1 MPFASR
7 TRPPVRAL
15 VLIDAAQAVPLWRQI
30 YEQIRGAIASGR
42 LAAGARLPAS
52 RALAADLVVS
62 RNSVTAA
69 FAQLRAEGYL
79 VQRGRVG
86 TFVASLE
93 PDRVEVSVLP
103 ARARKAVSATAGR
116 RPLSRVG
123 TLALAAAERLPPAVR
138 GVPVPFRIGEP
149 ATDVFP
155 VCVWSRLV
163 ARNWRGGRVPL
174 GYVDPAGARPLREA
188 IAEYLNGSRG
198 VRCEWQ
204 QVFIV
209 SGTQQAVDMAMRLVL
224 SPGDAVWIEDPCY
237 SGARSAIDASNVKAV
252 SVPVDSE
259 GISVDEGLR
268 LDPKARAVYVT
279 PSHQFPLGAVMSVS
293 RRMALLGWAATADAW
308 IIEDDYDS
316 EFRYASLPLPSLQ
329 GLDEQGRVIYVGT
342 FSKTLFPGLRVGYL
356 VSPPGLVDAFQAA
369 FALGGRYASA
379 DAQLVVTEFITEGHF
394 ERHLRRMRAVY
405 AARQAALLT
414 YAHDHLSEW
423 LDVSPSAAGLHL
435 IGWIRDRGTS
445 AAQIIERA
453 AGVGVELRA
462 LSHYTQRVPKR
473 DAILL
478 GYAAF
483 APAAMEAAARRLS
496 TALAGLGAG
505 RGPGRGRG
513 RRSRPARGA
522 SR

>member
-1 MPFASR
+1 MVAVTR
-7 TRPPVRAL
+7 TRPPVHAL

-69 FAQLRAEGYL
+69 YAQLRAEGYL

-93 PDRVEVSVLP
+93 PDRVEMSARP
-103 ARARKAVSATAGR
+103 ARSRKAAQAVPEKGR
-116 RPLSRVG
+116 RPLSRMAAM
-123 TLALAAAERLPPAVR
+123 ALASAERLPRGDRGPA
-138 GVPVPFRIGEP
+138 VPFRIGDP
-149 ATDVFP
+149 AIDVFP
-155 VCVWSRLV
+155 VRVWSRLV
-163 ARNWRGGRVPL
+163 ARSWRGGRVPL
-174 GYVDPAGARPLREA
+174 GYLDPAGARPLREA
-188 IAEYLNGSRG
+188 IAEYLIGSRG

-209 SGTQQAVDMAMRLVL
+209 SGTQQAVDVAIRLVL

-237 SGARSAIDASNVKAV
+237 SGARSAIDASGVTAV
-252 SVPVDSE
+252 SVPVDGE

-268 LDPKARAVYVT
+268 IDPTARGVYVT

-293 RRMALLGWAATADAW
+293 RRLALLGWAANADAW

-316 EFRYASLPLPSLQ
+316 EFRYASRPLPSLQ

-369 FALGGRYASA
+369 FALGGRFASA

-394 ERHLRRMRAVY
+394 ERHLRRMRALY

-414 YAHDHLSEW
+414 HAQDQLSEW

-435 IGWIRDRGTS
+435 IGWIRDRSSS
-445 AAQIIERA
+445 ATRIIERA

-483 APAAMEAAARRLS
+483 TPVAMQAAARRLRG
-496 TALAGLGAG
+496 ALAG
-505 RGPGRGRG
+505 RRESGPR
-513 RRSRPARGA
+513 ARG
-522 SR
+522 

>member
-1 MPFASR
+1 MAGVIKTR
-7 TRPPVRAL
+7 TPVRAL

-69 FAQLRAEGYL
+69 YAQLRAEGYL

-93 PDRVEVSVLP
+93 SDRVEMTARP
-103 ARARKAVSATAGR
+103 PRPPRARKVAQVVAGR
-116 RPLSRVG
+116 RPLSRVAAM
-123 TLALAAAERLPPAVR
+123 ALAAAERLPPAHR
-138 GVPVPFRIGEP
+138 GSPVPFRIGDP
-149 ATDVFP
+149 AIDVFP
-155 VCVWSRLV
+155 VRVWSRLV
-163 ARNWRGGRVPL
+163 ARSWRSGRVPL
-174 GYVDPAGARPLREA
+174 GYLDPAGARPLREA
-188 IAEYLNGSRG
+188 IAEYLIGSRG

-209 SGTQQAVDMAMRLVL
+209 SGTQQAVDVAIRLVL
-224 SPGDAVWIEDPCY
+224 SPGDVVWIEDPCY
-237 SGARSAIDASNVKAV
+237 SGARSAIDSSAVTAV

-268 LDPKARAVYVT
+268 IDPKARGVYVT

-293 RRMALLGWAATADAW
+293 RRMALLGWAASADAW

-316 EFRYASLPLPSLQ
+316 EFRYASRPLPSLQ

-394 ERHLRRMRAVY
+394 ERHLRRMRALY

-414 YAHDHLSEW
+414 YVQDHLSEW

-435 IGWIRDRGTS
+435 IGWIRDRSSS
-445 AAQIIERA
+445 AAGIIERA

-462 LSHYTQRVPKR
+462 LSHYTQRIPKR

-483 APAAMEAAARRLS
+483 APAAMEAAARRLGV
-496 TALAGLGAG
+496 ALGAG
-505 RGPGRGRG
+505 RGAGRGRG
-513 RRSRPARGA
+513 GRVVPR
-522 SR
+522 

>member
-1 MPFASR
+1 VPK
-7 TRPPVRAL
+7 TRPPVHSL
-15 VLIDAAQAVPLWRQI
+15 VLIDASQAVPLWRQI
-30 YEQIRGAIASGR
+30 YEQIRAAISSGR
-42 LAAGARLPAS
+42 LAAGVRLPAS
-52 RALAADLVVS
+52 RALASDLVVS

-69 FAQLRAEGYL
+69 YAQLRAEGYL

-86 TFVASLE
+86 TFVATLA
-93 PDRVEVSVLP
+93 PDRVEMG
-103 ARARKAVSATAGR
+103 ARAPRPRSKTAHTVATR
-116 RPLSRVG
+116 RQLSRVAAMAM
-123 TLALAAAERLPPAVR
+123 TAAERRPR
-138 GVPVPFRIGEP
+138 GDRGLPVPFRIGDP
-149 ATDVFP
+149 AIDVFP
-155 VCVWSRLV
+155 VRVWSRLV
-163 ARNWRGGRVPL
+163 ARSWRNGRVPL
-174 GYVDPAGARPLREA
+174 GYLDPAGSRTLREA
-188 IAEYLNGSRG
+188 IAEYLSGSRG

-209 SGTQQAVDMAMRLVL
+209 SGTQQAVDLAIRLVL

-237 SGARSAIDASNVKAV
+237 SGARSAIDASGLTAV
-252 SVPVDSE
+252 SVPVDGE
-259 GISVDEGLR
+259 GISVDDGLR
-268 LDPKARAVYVT
+268 LEPKARGVYVT

-293 RRMALLGWAATADAW
+293 RRMALLGWAASADAW

-316 EFRYASLPLPSLQ
+316 EFRYASRPLPSLQ

-394 ERHLRRMRAVY
+394 ERHLRRMRALY

-414 YAHDHLSEW
+414 YAQGQLSEW

-435 IGWIRDRGTS
+435 IGWIRDRGSS
-445 AAQIIERA
+445 AAKIIERA
-453 AGVGVELRA
+453 AEAGVELRA
-462 LSHYTQRVPKR
+462 LSHYTQRMPKH

-483 APAAMEAAARRLS
+483 TPAVMEAATRRLRG
-496 TALAGLGAG
+496 ALAGRRASGA
-505 RGPGRGRG
+505 R
-513 RRSRPARGA
+513 ARA
-522 SR
+522 

>member
-1 MPFASR
+1 MASVIR
-7 TRPPVRAL
+7 TRSPVRAL
-15 VLIDAAQAVPLWRQI
+15 VLIDTAHAVPLWRQI
-30 YEQIRGAIASGR
+30 YEQIREAIASGR
-42 LAAGARLPAS
+42 LAAGVRLPAS
-52 RALAADLVVS
+52 RAFAADLVVS

-69 FAQLRAEGYL
+69 YAQLRAEGYL

-93 PDRVEVSVLP
+93 PDRVEMSARPV
-103 ARARKAVSATAGR
+103 RARKAAPAVAGR
-116 RPLSRVG
+116 RPLSRVAAM
-123 TLALAAAERLPPAVR
+123 ALAAAERLPAADR
-138 GVPVPFRIGEP
+138 GSPVPFRIGDP
-149 ATDVFP
+149 AIDVFP
-155 VCVWSRLV
+155 VRVWGRLV
-163 ARNWRGGRVPL
+163 ARSWRSGRVPL
-174 GYVDPAGARPLREA
+174 GYLDPAGARPLRQA
-188 IAEYLNGSRG
+188 IAEYLIGSRG

-209 SGTQQAVDMAMRLVL
+209 SGTQQAVDVAIRLVL

-237 SGARSAIDASNVKAV
+237 SGARSAIDASSVTAV

-268 LDPKARAVYVT
+268 IEPKARGVYVT

-293 RRMALLGWAATADAW
+293 RRMALLGWAAGADAW

-316 EFRYASLPLPSLQ
+316 EFRYASRPLPSLQ

-394 ERHLRRMRAVY
+394 ERHLRRMRALY
-405 AARQAALLT
+405 AARQAVLLT
-414 YAHDHLSEW
+414 HAQDHLSEW

-435 IGWIRDRGTS
+435 IGWIRDRSSS
-445 AAQIIERA
+445 AAKIIERA

-462 LSHYTQRVPKR
+462 LSHYTQRIPKR

-483 APAAMEAAARRLS
+483 APAAMEVAARRLG
-496 TALAGLGAG
+496 AALGAG
-505 RGPGRGRG
+505 RRAGNRPRGEQVV
-513 RRSRPARGA
+513 RR
-522 SR
+522 

>member
-1 MPFASR
+1 MVAATR
-7 TRPPVRAL
+7 TRPPVHAL
-15 VLIDAAQAVPLWRQI
+15 VLIDAAQAIPLWRQI

-69 FAQLRAEGYL
+69 YAQLRAEGYL
-79 VQRGRVG
+79 VQRGRIG
-86 TFVASLE
+86 TFVAALE
-93 PDRVEVSVLP
+93 PDRVEMS
-103 ARARKAVSATAGR
+103 ARPVRTRKTAPAVSGGGR
-116 RPLSRVG
+116 RPLSRVAAM
-123 TLALAAAERLPPAVR
+123 ALAAAERLPR
-138 GVPVPFRIGEP
+138 GDRGSPVPFRIGDP
-149 ATDVFP
+149 AIDVFP
-155 VCVWSRLV
+155 VRVWSRLV
-163 ARNWRGGRVPL
+163 ARSWRNGRVPL

-188 IAEYLNGSRG
+188 IAEYLIGSRG

-209 SGTQQAVDMAMRLVL
+209 SGTQQAVDVAIRLVL

-237 SGARSAIDASNVKAV
+237 SGARSAIDASGVTAV

-268 LDPKARAVYVT
+268 IDPKARGVYVT

-293 RRMALLGWAATADAW
+293 RRLALLGWAASADAW

-316 EFRYASLPLPSLQ
+316 EFRYASRPLPSLQ

-369 FALGGRYASA
+369 FSLGGRYASA
-379 DAQLVVTEFITEGHF
+379 DAQLVVTDFITEGHF
-394 ERHLRRMRAVY
+394 ERHLRRMRALY
-405 AARQAALLT
+405 ATRQAALLT
-414 YAHDHLSEW
+414 YAQDQLSEW

-435 IGWIRDRGTS
+435 IGWIRDRNSS
-445 AAQIIERA
+445 AAKIIERA
-453 AGVGVELRA
+453 ATVGVELRA
-462 LSHYTQRVPKR
+462 LSHYTQRIPKR

-483 APAAMEAAARRLS
+483 APAAMQTAARRLRG
-496 TALAGLGAG
+496 ALAGRRESAL
-505 RGPGRGRG
+505 RGRG
-513 RRSRPARGA
+513 VREGPG
-522 SR
+522 